1 MKTNFIISS
10 PRPKVVIDT
19 NVFLS
24 GLFFGG
30 NPEKVLRLWQ
40 AGKIEVLLSP
50 ELAAEIILKTKK
62 FNSEQKF
69 LEEWAF
75 ILSSGTTHIL
85 VKETVSLC
93 RDPKDNIL
101 LALTKQGHADY
112 LITGDKDLLSLKT
125 LASTRI
131 LSPREFLDI
140 KMC

>member
-1 MKTNFIISS
+1 MKTKFIISS
-10 PRPKVVIDT
+10 LRPNVVIDT

-30 NPEKVLRLWQ
+30 NPEKILRLWQ
-40 AGKIEVLLSP
+40 NGEIEVLLSP
-50 ELAAEIILKTKK
+50 ELAAEIISKTKK

-69 LEEWAF
+69 LEEWAY
-75 ILSSGTTHIL
+75 ILNYGTTHVL

-93 RDPKDNIL
+93 RDPKDNML
-101 LALTKQGHADY
+101 LALAKQGHADY

-125 LASTRI
+125 LTPTRI

-140 KMC
+140 EMC